1 MSSSRRAGRRR
12 RKARPTTG
20 EGEAAQL
27 EDFAH
32 RAADLT
38 LESAQALC
46 GQLGYKPV
54 NLVRVGA
61 FMWDN
66 PDEPLVA
73 VLYPLLSNR
82 LGGRYDSTG
91 NVLGIPG
98 WRRKGARSKDGE
110 EEQGVRADNEADP
123 QTRERTD
130 KPFPTMLWM
139 TCPSLHARVCK
150 LEDRGWIQKLDR
162 RLQESPEHIAAME
175 AAHRAYAAARWAL
188 LTDEDRAF
196 VASKDWEEPLRDTG
210 IAGIRNFGTVKCLH
224 CHLAHHLSFPSHG
237 NVVGK
242 WTEDLLAEGEDEED
256 GSLCPSLEVAAR
268 SPSASEEA
276 THALHLVSAQQD

>member
-38 LESAQALC
+38 LGSAQALC

-73 VLYPLLSNR
+73 MLYPLLSNR

-162 RLQESPEHIAAME
+162 RLQESPEHIAAIAKALDE
-175 AAHRAYAAARWAL
+175 VVVPAGRVIVEEGTLGREFYLIVSGSAAVKRNGRKVATISAGQHFGELAL
-188 LTDEDRAF
+188 LDHIG
-196 VASKDWEEPLRDTG
+196 P
-210 IAGIRNFGTVKCLH
+210 
-224 CHLAHHLSFPSHG
+224 
-237 NVVGK
+237 
-242 WTEDLLAEGEDEED
+242 
-256 GSLCPSLEVAAR
+256 
-268 SPSASEEA
+268 
-276 THALHLVSAQQD
+276 